1 MRRVRLLWVVGAL
14 VLMTLTTTSARAE
27 NLNEKFGPSWDCS
40 YITAGMSIYDYC
52 KPCQDKGMDFWR
64 DTETTGHCV
73 PKAGAA
79 EEEPSAPAPQK
90 KYARYMVRVCNLTHQ
105 GTLYVAAGLH
115 EDPADTT
122 ATYQGWWQVPD
133 YQCKDLPTLSFR
145 IYQEHIVYLH
155 AHNADGKMWPS
166 KKAAG
171 TGIHRVCTPHERF
184 REQAPVTRLPGCKT
198 YPFQTIRVARQGTD
212 LTVHEIHYE

>member
-1 MRRVRLLWVVGAL
+1 MKQEGTMRRVRLLWVVGAL

-79 EEEPSAPAPQK
+79 EEEPSAPAPPPPKVVTPPSPQK
-90 KYARYMVRVCNLTHQ
+90 KYARYMVRV
-105 GTLYVAAGLH
+105 
-115 EDPADTT
+115 
-122 ATYQGWWQVPD
+122 
-133 YQCKDLPTLSFR
+133 
-145 IYQEHIVYLH
+145 
-155 AHNADGKMWPS
+155 
-166 KKAAG
+166 
-171 TGIHRVCTPHERF
+171 
-184 REQAPVTRLPGCKT
+184 
-198 YPFQTIRVARQGTD
+198 
-212 LTVHEIHYE
+212 